1 MRRPYRELGKPFAV
15 RTVELLQGL
24 QLIADSLYRI
34 REGEIRYL
42 TVLSGQ
48 LRSLVAERSKGEVPL
63 LLHVAEKFGATLEIY
78 CMPGIDDPGFPS
90 ELRKDLVLHVA
101 GFPVTLQR
109 QLEAQRKLRLQEF
122 LDLKLIQFKG
132 NVYSPRAIIE
142 WYANKAG
149 GSHYSSKIPED
160 FAALLALNLMNMQPL
175 ANLLVQIGDAVLAT
189 GRNLLRAKIEVEIF
203 ALIVVPR
210 QRDGAIQDVN
220 YLFDSKYEG
229 SEMRLCISLN
239 ARLMPSF
246 FASGLQGAWAR
257 VDCDRLIDWSEP
269 RLIHATLV
277 LEEDLSTTLELA
289 IDGVRVGRTNVKAPL
304 FVLADPLDYASY
316 HNKGFDDEPQNFTF
330 GVGSVVMIGRELGPD
345 ERANMLLY
353 MGRKRVDP
361 ELKVMLFSPQAFGLA
376 EKGTK
381 NLTISGHATLRH
393 VRELLSPHPGGD
405 A

>member
-24 QLIADSLYRI
+24 QLIADSLYRV

-48 LRSLVAERSKGEVPL
+48 LRSLVAERSKGEAPL
-63 LLHVAEKFGATLEIY
+63 LLHVAEKFGSTLEIY
-78 CMPGIDDPGFPS
+78 CMPGIDDSGLPS
-90 ELRKDLVLHVA
+90 EIRKDLVLHVA

-109 QLEAQRKLRLQEF
+109 QFEAQRKIDLREF
-122 LDLKLIQFKG
+122 LDLKLIQFKS
-132 NVYSPRAIIE
+132 NDYSPRTIIE
-142 WYANKAG
+142 WYANKSG

-175 ANLLVQIGDAVLAT
+175 ANLLVQIGDAVLAM
-189 GRNLLRAKIEVEIF
+189 GRSLLRAKIEFEIF
-203 ALIVVPR
+203 ALVVVPR
-210 QRDGAIQDVN
+210 QRDGAIKNVN

-239 ARLMPSF
+239 ARLIPSF

-289 IDGVRVGRTNVKAPL
+289 IDGFRVGRTNVKEPL
-304 FVLADPLDYASY
+304 FVLADPLDYAFY
-316 HNKGFDDEPQNFTF
+316 HNKGFDEEPQNFTF
-330 GVGSVVMIGRELGPD
+330 GVGSLVMIGRELGPE
-345 ERANMLLY
+345 ERANVLLHI
-353 MGRKRVDP
+353 GRERVDP

-381 NLTISGHATLRH
+381 NLAISGHATLRH
-393 VRELLSPHPGGD
+393 VGDLLSPRPRDD

>member
-15 RTVELLQGL
+15 RTVEFLQGL
-24 QLIADSLYRI
+24 QLIADSLFKI

-48 LRSLVAERSKGEVPL
+48 LRSLVAERSKGEAPL
-63 LLHVAEKFGATLEIY
+63 LLDVAEKFGATLEIY
-78 CMPGIDDPGFPS
+78 CMPGVDDPSFPS

-109 QLEAQRKLRLQEF
+109 QFNAQRKLKIIEF
-122 LDLKLIQFKG
+122 LDLKLIQFRG
-132 NVYSPRAIIE
+132 NAYSPRTVIE

-160 FAALLALNLMNMQPL
+160 FAALLALNMMNMQPL
-175 ANLLVQIGDAVLAT
+175 ANLLVQIGDVVLAT
-189 GRNLLRAKIEVEIF
+189 GRNLLRSTIELEIY
-203 ALIVVPR
+203 ALVVVPI
-210 QRDGAIQDVN
+210 QPDGAIQDVN

-229 SEMRLCISLN
+229 SEMRLCILLN

-246 FASGLQGAWAR
+246 FASGLQGTWAR

-277 LEEDLSTTLELA
+277 IEEDLSTTLQLA

-304 FVLADPLDYASY
+304 FVLSGPLDYASY
-316 HNKGFDDEPQNFTF
+316 HNKGFDDPPQNFTF
-330 GVGSVVMIGRELGPD
+330 GVGSVVMISRELGPD
-345 ERANMLLY
+345 DRANMLLY
-353 MGRKRVDP
+353 MGRKRADP
-361 ELKVMLFSPQAFGLA
+361 ELKVMLYNPQAFGLA

-393 VRELLSPHPGGD
+393 VRELLNPNTGSD

>member
-1 MRRPYRELGKPFAV
+1 MRRPYRELGKPFAA

-24 QLIADSLYRI
+24 QLIADSLLRI
-34 REGEIRYL
+34 REGEARYL

-48 LRSLVAERSKGEVPL
+48 LRSLVAERSKGEAPL
-63 LLHVAEKFGATLEIY
+63 LLDVAEKFGATLEIY
-78 CMPGIDDPGFPS
+78 SMPGVDDPSFPS
-90 ELRKDLVLHVA
+90 ELRKDVVLHVA

-109 QLEAQRKLRLQEF
+109 QFKAQRKLELIEF

-132 NVYSPRAIIE
+132 NAYSPRTVIE

-189 GRNLLRAKIEVEIF
+189 GRNLLRATIELEIY
-203 ALIVVPR
+203 ALVIVPR
-210 QRDGAIQDVN
+210 QPDGAIQDVN

-246 FASGLQGAWAR
+246 FASGLQGTWAR
-257 VDCDRLIDWSEP
+257 VDCDRLINWSEP

-277 LEEDLSTTLELA
+277 IEEDLSTTLELA
-289 IDGVRVGRTNVKAPL
+289 IDGVRVGQTNVKAPL
-304 FVLADPLDYASY
+304 FVLADPLEYASY
-316 HNKGFDDEPQNFTF
+316 HNKGFDDPPQNFTF
-330 GVGSVVMIGRELGPD
+330 GVGSVVMVGRELGPD
-345 ERANMLLY
+345 DKANMLLY
-353 MGRKRVDP
+353 MGRKRADP
-361 ELKVMLFSPQAFGLA
+361 ELKAMLYSPQAFGLA
-376 EKGTK
+376 AKGTK
-381 NLTISGHATLRH
+381 NLTFSGQATLRH
-393 VRELLSPHPGGD
+393 ARELLSSHPDSD